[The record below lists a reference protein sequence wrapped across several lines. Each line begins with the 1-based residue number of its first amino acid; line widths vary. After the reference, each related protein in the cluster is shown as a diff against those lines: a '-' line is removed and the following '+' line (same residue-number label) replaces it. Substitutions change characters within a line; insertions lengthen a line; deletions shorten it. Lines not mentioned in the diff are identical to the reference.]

1 MKEVILFVIAI
12 IKKGDK
18 YLLTKRMRGDDR
30 FHDVVSPEQ
39 VENSSGKAEG
49 RIQNQNNDSGVAIAP
64 QND

>member
-1 MKEVILFVIAI
+1 
-12 IKKGDK
+12 
-18 YLLTKRMRGDDR
+18 MRGDDR